1 MDSPPETPTET
12 PTETTAEL
20 LHGEA
25 AHAESLTHFAAREGQ
40 LVFRWVAIG
49 SAAVTVAIMVVFW
62 FWAIIPAL
70 VFIASLCL
78 LFVANEV
85 EARTTRGSQPQT
97 ALPETQA
104 SVVSHDES
112 HRDEI
117 PMSIVVRE
125 SKTALKIVV
134 GAGVAALVLAAIAF
148 GWQWLGFGTLLIFA
162 FMIFVMAP
170 VWLGWMY
177 DEIEEETERL
187 QHKPH

>member
-1 MDSPPETPTET
+1 MDSPPETP
-12 PTETTAEL
+12 AEL
-20 LHGEA
+20 LHGGA

-40 LVFRWVAIG
+40 LVLRWVAIG
-49 SAAVTVAIMVVFW
+49 SATATVATMVIFW

-70 VFIASLCL
+70 VFIASICL
-78 LFVANEV
+78 LFVADEV

-97 ALPETQA
+97 ALPQTHA
-104 SVVSHDES
+104 SAVSQDES
-112 HRDEI
+112 HRGEI

-134 GAGVAALVLAAIAF
+134 SIGVAALVLAAIAF
-148 GWQWLGFGTLLIFA
+148 GWQWFGFGTLLIFA
-162 FMIFVMAP
+162 FMIFVTAP
-170 VWLGWMY
+170 VWLAWMY

>member
-1 MDSPPETPTET
+1 MDSPPETPAET
-12 PTETTAEL
+12 PAEL
-20 LHGEA
+20 LHGGA
-25 AHAESLTHFAAREGQ
+25 ATAESLTHFAAREGQ
-40 LVFRWVAIG
+40 FVLRWVAIG
-49 SAAVTVAIMVVFW
+49 SAAATVATMVIFW
-62 FWAIIPAL
+62 FWAIIPAF
-70 VFIASLCL
+70 VFLTSLCL
-78 LFVANEV
+78 LFIANEV
-85 EARTTRGSQPQT
+85 EARTTQGSQSNTPLPQPQGS
-97 ALPETQA
+97 A
-104 SVVSHDES
+104 VSFDES

-187 QHKPH
+187 RHEPH

>member
-1 MDSPPETPTET
+1 MDSPPETP
-12 PTETTAEL
+12 PEL
-20 LHGEA
+20 LHGGA

-40 LVFRWVAIG
+40 LVLRWVAIG
-49 SAAVTVAIMVVFW
+49 SATATVATMVVFW
-62 FWAIIPAL
+62 FWAIVPAL
-70 VFIASLCL
+70 VFIASICL
-78 LFVANEV
+78 LFVADEV

-97 ALPETQA
+97 ALPQTHA
-104 SVVSHDES
+104 SAVSQDES
-112 HRDEI
+112 HRGEI

-134 GAGVAALVLAAIAF
+134 GVGLAALVLAAIAF

-162 FMIFVMAP
+162 FMIFVTTP
-170 VWLGWMY
+170 VWLAWMY

>member
-1 MDSPPETPTET
+1 MDSPPETP
-12 PTETTAEL
+12 AEL
-20 LHGEA
+20 LDREV

-40 LVFRWVAIG
+40 LVLRWVAIG
-49 SAAVTVAIMVVFW
+49 SGAVTVATMVVFW

-97 ALPETQA
+97 ALPQTQA
-104 SVVSHDES
+104 SAVSHDES

-148 GWQWLGFGTLLIFA
+148 GWQWLGFGTLLVFA

-187 QHKPH
+187 KHEPH